1 MNYSIIQP
9 CTIINQNVDWSL
21 YPILIGIILAYVI
34 FDVWYFKHVPRHDY
48 KKIKD
53 AWGEPVNDDTA
64 K

>member
-9 CTIINQNVDWSL
+9 CTIINQNVDWTL
-21 YPILIGIILAYVI
+21 YPVLIGIILAYVI
-34 FDVWYFKHVPRHDY
+34 FDVWFFKHVPRQEY
-48 KKIKD
+48 KKLKD